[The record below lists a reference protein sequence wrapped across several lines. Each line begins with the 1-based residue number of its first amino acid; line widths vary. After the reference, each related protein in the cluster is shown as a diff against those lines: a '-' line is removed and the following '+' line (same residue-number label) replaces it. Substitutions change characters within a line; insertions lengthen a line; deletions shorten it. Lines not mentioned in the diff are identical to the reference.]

1 VQGELHLTAR
11 EGELP
16 SYAEVEQDGAWRA
29 AMQDE
34 IKSIED
40 NRTWELVE
48 LSCGYRAIELCWV
61 YKVKK
66 DELGAVIKSKARLG
80 SALKGM
86 FNSLELISKKF
97 LLQSECEDCISQ

>member
-1 VQGELHLTAR
+1 
-11 EGELP
+11 
-16 SYAEVEQDGAWRA
+16 
-29 AMQDE
+29 MQDE